1 MTIPGKSAYLVL
13 QILNTV
19 KTERKKIWGAEASDE
34 HDAEL
39 ARHLLQALACKRPNP
54 FLKTQEIN
62 KELANNFH

>member
-39 ARHLLQALACKRPNP
+39 ARHAASIACSCPNP
-54 FLKTQEIN
+54 FLKTQEIK
-62 KELANNFH
+62 KEPAH